1 MNTENSTTW
10 KLIQGGG
17 NSFCQALKNSQN
29 ENKFTISRDSVFSE
43 SVEKFDG
50 HRGGCIVF
58 STDVNS
64 RKLDDNSLKNWAKQK
79 LTTVKNRLFSS
90 KMLDKIRK
98 EFNVY
103 AWTVGH
109 SLHGVYTGEDGRT
122 FDENSISLDIVGVTR
137 DQLFKI
143 AERVCGD
150 FKQESVLIKDYETN
164 QVYFGGIEN
173 EDIIDNIGRNH
184 RHWSGWTL
192 HGHVQQEWGNL
203 P

>member
-1 MNTENSTTW
+1 MNHKESKLKMNTENSTTW

-17 NSFCQALKNSQN
+17 NSFCQALNNSQN

-50 HRGGCIVF
+50 PRGGCIVF

-109 SLHGVYTGEDGRT
+109 SLHGVYTGDNGRT

-150 FKQESVLIKDYETN
+150 FKQESVLIKDYDTN
-164 QVYFGGIEN
+164 QVYFGR
-173 EDIIDNIGRNH
+173 D
-184 RHWSGWTL
+184 
-192 HGHVQQEWGNL
+192 
-203 P
+203 